1 MVDDGLSK
9 LQIDK
14 RKLSSRRHTKKRYGI
29 LALAVTLVVGV
40 GILFGKGMLTPAVE
54 VQVASVQNIY
64 PAQTFTLLNASGY
77 AVAQRKAALKEAEV
91 ILDYTNIRAP
101 FDAVVLTKNAD
112 VGDIVAPQGAVADA
126 KAAVVT
132 IADMSSLPVP

>member
-77 AVAQRKAALKEAEV
+77 VVAQRKAAVASKITGRLVFLGVEEGNTVKKGEV
-91 ILDYTNIRAP
+91 IARLEND
-101 FDAVVLTKNAD
+101 DVL
-112 VGDIVAPQGAVADA
+112 
-126 KAAVVT
+126 AAR
-132 IADMSSLPVP
+132 